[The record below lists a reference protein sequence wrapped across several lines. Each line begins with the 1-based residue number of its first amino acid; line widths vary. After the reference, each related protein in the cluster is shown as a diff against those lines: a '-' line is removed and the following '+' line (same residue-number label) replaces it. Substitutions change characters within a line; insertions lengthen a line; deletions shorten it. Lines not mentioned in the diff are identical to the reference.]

1 MYCLKCGTELSF
13 NTKYC
18 QNCGE
23 PTPLSDETKVGKINV
38 IREKKMFGFAISFS
52 VYVDDTLLG
61 QLNNNSKL
69 STDIALGEH
78 KITFKSTE
86 KDVIQEVTL
95 SEEKKEVNIYIV
107 PKMGLIAAKPSIKEI
122 IYK

>member
-78 KITFKSTE
+78 KITFKSQ
-86 KDVIQEVTL
+86 KRML
-95 SEEKKEVNIYIV
+95 YKKLLY
-107 PKMGLIAAKPSIKEI
+107 PKRKK
-122 IYK
+122 K